1 MLKTRF
7 CELFDIE
14 VPIMLAGMG
23 TVALADLAAAVSEA
37 GGMGTVAL
45 AGFTPEGIHNEIAA
59 ARRLTSKPLACNVLI
74 PFIRP
79 GVIEAAAFAPVDAV
93 TLFWGSPQEYVARFK
108 AAGKKVIWQCGSVEE
123 AADAKAAGVDMII
136 AQGIEAGGHVRG
148 LVPTL
153 DLVPQVRDAIGD
165 LPMLAAGGIADGRGL
180 AAVLALGADG
190 AVLGTRFLASRE
202 SAAHPAYKERVI
214 SARAEDT
221 VHTKL
226 HDMGWADAAHRVLR
240 TSVYEEWER
249 AGRPESGKRPGEGR
263 VIGTLKHAGMMV
275 PPLVK
280 YTVMPPAEF
289 LEGELDEF
297 AFYAGT
303 SCALVRDIPPA
314 GEIVRRVAAEAH
326 EVISRRLA
334 PLCQP
339 VKPTA

>member
-7 CELFDIE
+7 CELFGVE

-23 TVALADLAAAVSEA
+23 TIALADLAAAVSEA
-37 GGMGTVAL
+37 GAMGTVAL

-59 ARRLTSKPLACNVLI
+59 ARRLTRKPLACNLLI
-74 PFIRP
+74 PFLQP
-79 GVIEAAAFAPVDAV
+79 GVAEAAAAAPVEAV
-93 TLFWGSPQEYVARFK
+93 TLFWGAPAEYIEQFK
-108 AAGKKVIWQCGSVEE
+108 AAGKKVIWQCGSADE
-123 AADAKAAGVDMII
+123 AAQAKRAGADMII

-165 LPMLAAGGIADGRGL
+165 LPMLAAGGLADGRGL

-190 AVLGTRFLASRE
+190 AVFGTRFLASRE
-202 SAAHPAYKERVI
+202 SPAHPQYKSRIVA
-214 SARAEDT
+214 ARAEDT

-226 HDMGWADAAHRVLR
+226 FDMGWPDAAHRVLR

-263 VIGTLKHAGMMV
+263 VIGAVKHAGMAM

-280 YTVMPPAEF
+280 YTVMPPAEYM
-289 LEGELDEF
+289 EGDIDEF

-303 SCALVRDIPPA
+303 SCALVNDIPAA
-314 GEIVRRVAAEAH
+314 GDIVRRVAAEARD
-326 EVISRRLA
+326 VIGKRLA
-334 PLCQP
+334 PLL
-339 VKPTA
+339 